1 MNCVHCK
8 NPNPERWFYC
18 RACGEKASEAVYTTN
33 LFMMSEAG
41 KRTDMEFSSMSMN
54 DHISK
59 VNKGKKERQNKIWKN
74 RIKQAGI
81 C

>member
-1 MNCVHCK
+1 
-8 NPNPERWFYC
+8 
-18 RACGEKASEAVYTTN
+18 
-33 LFMMSEAG
+33 MMSEAG

>member
-18 RACGEKASEAVYTTN
+18 RACGKKASEAVYTTN
-33 LFMMSEAG
+33 FFMMSEAG
-41 KRTDMEFSSMSMN
+41 KRTDMEFSSISM
-54 DHISK
+54 DKHIAK
-59 VNKGKKERQNKIWKN
+59 VNKEKKERHNKIWKD

-81 C
+81 S

>member
-8 NPNPERWFYC
+8 NPNPEEWCYC

-41 KRTDMEFSSMSMN
+41 RRTDMEFSSISM
-54 DHISK
+54 DKHIAK
-59 VNKGKKERQNKIWKN
+59 VNKEKKERHNKIWKD

-81 C
+81 S